1 MPSVELTLNSLYNQL
16 SMVER
21 RLADFILASPERIP
35 GLSVK
40 QIASGAS
47 ASVAAVSRLVRKAG
61 FAGLRDFKLELAR
74 ERAVPPAYFYKAIE
88 AEDSDD
94 ELVTKVFLGNRQ
106 SLEDTLKLL
115 DPAALAQAVRRMVR
129 ARALLFFG
137 VGSSGILAR
146 DAAMRFSL
154 LGVPAQALSDPSEVY
169 FRAATARQSEV
180 AVGLSHSGRSLATV
194 RALELAREGQAL
206 TIGISNYLRSPL
218 HAASD
223 FFFCTSFPETRVTVT
238 ALSSR
243 VAQLCLID
251 AMYLLAA
258 RLRGAPRDYEQVNRR
273 MEKLLRLPER
283 S

>member
-1 MPSVELTLNSLYNQL
+1 
-16 SMVER
+16 
-21 RLADFILASPERIP
+21 
-35 GLSVK
+35 VK
-40 QIASGAS
+40 QIASGGS

-61 FAGLRDFKLELAR
+61 FVGLREFKLELAR

-88 AEDSDD
+88 AEDSDA

-115 DPAALAQAVRRMVR
+115 DPEALARAVRRIVR
-129 ARALLFFG
+129 ARNLLFFG

-154 LGVPAQALSDPSEVY
+154 LGLSARALSDPSEVY
-169 FRAATARQSEV
+169 FRAATAGPRDV
-180 AVGLSHSGRSLATV
+180 AVGLSHSGRTLVTV
-194 RALELAREGQAL
+194 RALQLARSGQAL
-206 TIGISNYLRSPL
+206 TVGIANYLRSPL
-218 HAASD
+218 QAAAD
-223 FFFCTSFPETRVTVT
+223 YFFCTSFPETRVTVT

-273 MEKLLRLPER
+273 MESLLRLPER
-283 S
+283 R